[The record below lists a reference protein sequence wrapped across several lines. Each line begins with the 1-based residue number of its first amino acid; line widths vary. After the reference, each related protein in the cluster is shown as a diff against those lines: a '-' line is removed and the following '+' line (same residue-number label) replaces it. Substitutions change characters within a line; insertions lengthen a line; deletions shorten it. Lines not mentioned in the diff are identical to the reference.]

1 MPSVTI
7 SQPAVINVKVGNKP
21 ATVQSIT
28 YGTRT
33 LKSATD
39 LSITGAADGD
49 VITYDAVTDSFR
61 VTPVA
66 ASITDLDAGTF

>member
-1 MPSVTI
+1 MPAVTV

-28 YGTRT
+28 YGSRT

-39 LSITGAADGD
+39 LSLVGGQQND
-49 VITYDAVTDSFR
+49 VITYDVANNNFYVTS
-61 VTPVA
+61 VA
-66 ASITDLDAGTF
+66 NTIVSLDGGTF

>member
-1 MPSVTI
+1 MPTVTI

-39 LSITGAADGD
+39 LSLAGAQDGD
-49 VITYDAVTDSFR
+49 VISYNAANNNFY
-61 VTPVA
+61 VA
-66 ASITDLDAGTF
+66 PATTVITDIDAGTF

>member
-1 MPSVTI
+1 MPAVTI

-28 YGTRT
+28 YGSRT

-39 LSITGAADGD
+39 LTISGGNTGD
-49 VITYDAVTDSFR
+49 VITYDAANNNFHVSPVTATVTD
-61 VTPVA
+61 
-66 ASITDLDAGTF
+66 IDAGTF

>member
-1 MPSVTI
+1 MPAVTI

-28 YGTRT
+28 YGSRT

-39 LSITGAADGD
+39 LTISGGNTGD
-49 VITYDAVTDSFR
+49 VKIGRAHV
-61 VTPVA
+61 
-66 ASITDLDAGTF
+66 

>member
-49 VITYDAVTDSFR
+49 VITYDALTDSFK
-61 VTPVA
+61 VTSVA
-66 ASITDLDAGTF
+66 DSITDLDAGTF